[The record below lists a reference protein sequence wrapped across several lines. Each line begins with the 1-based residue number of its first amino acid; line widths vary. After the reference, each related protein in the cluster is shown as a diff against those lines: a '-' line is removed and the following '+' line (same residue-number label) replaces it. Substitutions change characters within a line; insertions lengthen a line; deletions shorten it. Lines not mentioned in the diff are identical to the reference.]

1 MADENNQERSQAADA
16 QVSSAAKPG
25 RQSQKLPW
33 VQRLV
38 AFMELHSQL
47 LKHQKMV
54 GSYCWCP
61 FAPSS
66 FGCDAT
72 FYHLWLSIWRWHRCS
87 KWYHRRCSDDSTYV

>member
-16 QVSSAAKPG
+16 QVSSLQKPG

-47 LKHQKMV
+47 LKHQKNGWELLLV
-54 GSYCWCP
+54 
-61 FAPSS
+61 S
-66 FGCDAT
+66 FCSQ
-72 FYHLWLSIWRWHRCS
+72 FFWL
-87 KWYHRRCSDDSTYV
+87 